1 MQNDFF
7 SGKCFVSAGFNNLT
21 PGDAFSEATNNGA
34 IVLDVR
40 ESALIG
46 AKRLNVPE
54 IIYLPFSRLKE
65 NIDQVPADRP
75 VIVADSAGL
84 KSHDAMIL
92 LINNGQSNIANLAGG
107 IIEWDRDGLP
117 LAINK
122 REQLSGSCA
131 CQLKPRNRV
140 IKNKK

>member
-1 MQNDFF
+1 MQKDFF
-7 SGKCFVSAGFNNLT
+7 SGKCFISAGFNNLT
-21 PGDAFSEATNNGA
+21 PRDAFSEATDNGA

-46 AKRLNVPE
+46 AKRFDVPE
-54 IIYLPFSRLKE
+54 LIYLPFSKLGD
-65 NIDQVPADRP
+65 NISQIPPDRQ

-84 KSHDAMIL
+84 KSHEAMIIL
-92 LINNGQSNIANLAGG
+92 KKNGYNNIANLAGG
-107 IIEWDRDGLP
+107 IVEWDRDGLP
-117 LAINK
+117 LVINK

-140 IKNKK
+140 RKNK